1 MQDIDEAGEVLLE
14 GGRSTCVCVC
24 VDYFIRFPYFGSYFR
39 DKLSL
44 AFPINKIVMF

>member
-14 GGRSTCVCVC
+14 GGRSTCVCV
-24 VDYFIRFPYFGSYFR
+24 DYFIWFPYFGSYFR

-44 AFPINKIVMF
+44 AA